1 MDAKDVKAHVSNL
14 EKGVKEKL
22 PAQYLLDILGALK
35 KEVVATE
42 QLLRDTKVGMA
53 VNKLRMNPD
62 KTVSELAKEIVAKW
76 KKDVH
81 SKTKPGSTS
90 DVKKE
95 RNSTAS
101 PTTGSNP
108 MSPPKPSGKKPDSN
122 SKVDPSKRNKTTDK
136 ITWTI
141 TSDQVRNNCIGAM
154 YDALVH
160 ESDASSD
167 HIFNLAKA
175 VETSVFSN
183 NKSKTDQPYR
193 RRMQVLFLNLKDTK
207 NNLRIR
213 VVSGEITPERLAT
226 METSEM
232 ASAERR
238 KQDQQIIAQNEKD
251 SMMPKSEKSI
261 SDQLTCGKCGKKRVS
276 YTQAQ
281 TRSADE
287 PMTTF
292 CTCEL
297 CGHRWKF
304 S

>member
-1 MDAKDVKAHVSNL
+1 MDAKDVKAHVGNL

-81 SKTKPGSTS
+81 SKTKPGSAS

-122 SKVDPSKRNKTTDK
+122 SKVDPGKRNKTTDK
-136 ITWTI
+136 ITWAI
-141 TSDQVRNNCIGAM
+141 TSDQIRNNCIGAM

-167 HIFNLAKA
+167 HIFTLAKT
-175 VETSVFSN
+175 VELSVFTN
-183 NKSKTDQPYR
+183 NKSKTDQLYR

-207 NNLRIR
+207 NNLRSR
-213 VVSGEITPERLAT
+213 VVSGEITAERLAT